1 MKKKGVCKAGAIL
14 DRFIYV
20 GAILGGAISCGGP
33 LYVYGVNMACPL
45 TDMLLHAVL
54 YWKAKKII
62 NIGWIMVIYQLLD
75 VWDIDANYIGKQTT
89 QVILQ

>member
-33 LYVYGVNMACPL
+33 LYVYGENMTYPL
-45 TDMLLHAVL
+45 PDISLHVVFVL
-54 YWKAKKII
+54 KR
-62 NIGWIMVIYQLLD
+62 
-75 VWDIDANYIGKQTT
+75 
-89 QVILQ
+89 